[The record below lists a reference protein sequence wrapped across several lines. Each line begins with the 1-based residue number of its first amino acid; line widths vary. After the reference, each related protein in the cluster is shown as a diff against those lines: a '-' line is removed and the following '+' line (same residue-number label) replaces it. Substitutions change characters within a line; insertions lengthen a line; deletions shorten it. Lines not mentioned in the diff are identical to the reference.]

1 MPTLPIVG
9 FSILIALVVI
19 NAVNS
24 RLHVGIVAILSALV
38 LGSFARFFQENDVFS
53 LFPAS
58 LFITLISVTL
68 LFSMAQENGTTD
80 KISEALVRLWRGKIH
95 FVPPFVFLSAALI
108 SALGAGNIASVSM
121 LAPPAMSLAG
131 RIGMNPFLMTILVVG
146 GANSAALSPFTITGV
161 VANKILGQLPQGMVL
176 TSASTSFQIFLVV
189 FAVQSLLFILSFL
202 ILGGLRWYG
211 SVGRQAVRRTPVRRD
226 PFSTKQKIT
235 LFLILLFGFVLIL
248 ANLGFFKGRG
258 FFQEVVALLGQ
269 TGIVSLLMVSVM
281 MILRLADTDKAIA
294 RLPWST
300 FLLVCGTYLLISVI
314 EKTGGMEL
322 ATRGLKAVSNDQ
334 FVLFW
339 ISIFS
344 GTLSAFSS
352 SIGVVMPLFLPMV
365 PSLGEIMHTQ
375 SHFSLVAT
383 ILISAH
389 IVDGSPLSSLGALCL
404 AFAHLKGEGDRLRLF
419 RRLLFWSL
427 AMIPLTAFVCQALWN

>member
-1 MPTLPIVG
+1 MPTLPILG
-9 FSILIALVVI
+9 FSILIALVVV
-19 NAVNS
+19 NAINS

-38 LGSFARFFQENDVFS
+38 LGSFAHFFQENDVFS
-53 LFPAS
+53 FFPAS

-80 KISEALVRLWRGKIH
+80 KISENLVRLWRGKIH
-95 FVPPFVFLSAALI
+95 FVPPFVFLSA
-108 SALGAGNIASVSM
+108 ALGAGNIASVSM

-161 VANKILGQLPQGMVL
+161 VANKILSQLPQATGL
-176 TSASTSFQIFLVV
+176 SSASTSFQIFLVV
-189 FAVQSLLFILSFL
+189 FAMQGLLFVSSFL
-202 ILGGLRWYG
+202 ILGGFRWYL
-211 SVGRQAVRRTPVRRD
+211 SVGRQAIRQVPANKN

-248 ANLGFFKGRG
+248 ANLGFFKTPG
-258 FFQEVVALLGQ
+258 FFHEVVALLGQ
-269 TGIVSLLMVSVM
+269 TGIVSLVMVSVM

-334 FVLFW
+334 FILFW

-344 GTLSAFSS
+344 GSLSAFSS

-365 PSLGEIMHTQ
+365 PALGDIAPNQ
-375 SHFSLVAT
+375 NHFSLVAT

-404 AFAHLKGEGDRLRLF
+404 AFAHLKGETERLKLF
-419 RRLLFWSL
+419 RKLLFWSL
-427 AMIPLTAFVCQALWN
+427 GMIPLTALVCQALWNP